1 MKLAEGRQVDL
12 HEEKDFLGEV
22 ELRKREKVRQELE
35 FRNYLKEVDEYHKVK
50 AEKRFTD
57 TKVERALACA
67 ETIRENQKVLIR
79 ETSAYK
85 SGIKESKG
93 QYLDFLKKQA
103 QLDSLNRQIN
113 LKQEQEVE
121 RNHKGLIDNLTRNPT
136 SRRPGYNADLE
147 KQIYE
152 QEKILSEL
160 KDWNT
165 TSEQD
170 FQTTRDNYYDKYV
183 SKQHRRTK
191 DRTSNGAM
199 LNQLE
204 EMAEKRQTQHYVKA
218 ETKAKDTELME
229 GLVAWDRMALNN
241 ERAVKKEKQ
250 QFLNSHLQS
259 QMAEKKNPEPKNVYA
274 PDREA
279 RFYGAKYIDR
289 FNCKN
294 VDQRAAIATKE
305 VAKQNDQAAQ
315 KNADKQFMRGLQ
327 QFDQSYLSGMKH
339 KNKEDKT
346 RFRSDLLEQM
356 EANKGRFD

>member
-1 MKLAEGRQVDL
+1 M
-12 HEEKDFLGEV
+12 
-22 ELRKREKVRQELE
+22 
-35 FRNYLKEVDEYHKVK
+35 
-50 AEKRFTD
+50 
-57 TKVERALACA
+57 
-67 ETIRENQKVLIR
+67 
-79 ETSAYK
+79 
-85 SGIKESKG
+85 
-93 QYLDFLKKQA
+93 
-103 QLDSLNRQIN
+103 
-113 LKQEQEVE
+113 
-121 RNHKGLIDNLTRNPT
+121 
-136 SRRPGYNADLE
+136 
-147 KQIYE
+147 
-152 QEKILSEL
+152 SEL

-339 KNKEDKT
+339 KNKVDKT